1 MSRSPTH
8 TARRILV
15 DGVVQGV
22 GFRPFVWRLA
32 RDHGLTGWVRNT
44 GGRVEIFAEGD
55 QRDLDCFCTALVER
69 APPLARIDHVE
80 VAADTPVDGEGFEV
94 DSSID
99 LAQPDGRLVAPDSAP
114 CRECRNELWERT
126 DRRYRYPF
134 VNCTQCGPR
143 FTIIEDLPYDRE
155 RTVMRRFRLCAECA
169 REYTDPADRRFHA
182 EPVAC
187 PRCGPTATLLAGNTR
202 LGAGAT
208 FEEAAR
214 LLRSGRIIAVKG
226 VGGYQLACAAD
237 DEAAVSELRRRKER
251 PDKPFA
257 VMVPTLAEA
266 HRLFDTSPEHDRL
279 LGAPQAPI
287 VLVPDR
293 GLLAPSVAPGHHRQG
308 VMLPTSP
315 LHELLCCVTDR
326 PLVMTS
332 GNRSEEPIAIGD
344 MDARARLGEIA
355 DAFLV
360 HDRPI
365 ATRFDDSVALA
376 HHDGSRILRRAR
388 GYAPEPIALRLSV
401 DPVLACG
408 ADLQTT
414 FCLAQGTNA
423 YVSQHIGDLDNS
435 ETIDAYHDAL
445 RRHLRL
451 FRVAPRLVAHDLHPD
466 LESTHL
472 AEAIAESLGLPHRS
486 VQHHHAH
493 IAAVMAEHG
502 LAGPVLGVA
511 LDGFGLGSDGTGW
524 GFELLVSDLTEARRA
539 GHLRPVRQPG
549 GDAAVRHP
557 SRMALAHAADAG
569 CIESVQRLLGLS
581 RNEPS
586 ADLAGATPS
595 QVLGQLRSGVASALT
610 SSAGR
615 LFDSVAA
622 LTDVCRRPSY
632 EGQPAVLLE
641 QLAHACPQGRIE
653 GYPLSPSGEDPVII
667 DSRPVIAAVV
677 SDLVEG
683 RARTEIAARF
693 HTWVSD
699 AIVQTSEKICR
710 REGITQVCLG
720 GGVWAN
726 AILLDAVSCKLGAL
740 GIDVFYPR
748 AVPPGDGGLS
758 LGQAIVAHAL
768 TARGDEKCA

>member
-1 MSRSPTH
+1 MTPSPRR
-8 TARRILV
+8 TARRIRL

-32 RDHGLTGWVRNT
+32 RDHDLSGWVRNT
-44 GGRVEIFAEGD
+44 GGRVEIFAEGEQGD
-55 QRDLDCFCTALVER
+55 VEVFCAALVER

-80 VAADTPVDGEGFEV
+80 ISADTPIDAQGFRV

-99 LAQPDGRLVAPDSAP
+99 VGHPDGRLVAPDSAP
-114 CRECRNELWERT
+114 CGDCRRELWERT
-126 DRRYRYPF
+126 DRRYLYPF

-169 REYTDPADRRFHA
+169 HEYDNPADRRFHA

-187 PRCGPTATLLAGNTR
+187 PRCGPTATLLVDDARVAAAT
-202 LGAGAT
+202 T

-214 LLRSGRIIAVKG
+214 LLCRGHIIAIKG
-226 VGGYQLACAAD
+226 VGGYQLACVAD
-237 DEAAVSELRRRKER
+237 DETAVTELRRRKDR
-251 PDKPFA
+251 PHKPLA

-266 HRLFDTSPEHDRL
+266 QRLFDTGPEHDRL
-279 LGAPQAPI
+279 LSAPAAPI

-293 GLLAPSVAPGHHRQG
+293 GLLAPSVAPGHNRQG
-308 VMLPTSP
+308 VMLPASP
-315 LHELLCCVTDR
+315 LHELLCRVTGR

-332 GNRSEEPIAIGD
+332 GNRSEEPIAID
-344 MDARARLGEIA
+344 DADARARLGEIA

-376 HHDGSRILRRAR
+376 HHDGPRILRRAR
-388 GYAPEPIALRLSV
+388 GYAPEPIVLPVSL

-445 RRHLRL
+445 QRHLRL
-451 FRVAPRLVAHDLHPD
+451 FRVEPRLVAHDLHPD

-472 AEAIAESLGLPHRS
+472 AVAIAEALGLPRRP
-486 VQHHHAH
+486 VQHHHGH
-493 IAAVMAEHG
+493 IAAAMVEHG
-502 LAGPVLGVA
+502 LIGPVVGVA
-511 LDGFGLGSDGTGW
+511 LDGFGLGTDGTAW
-524 GFELLVSDLTEARRA
+524 GFELLVADLAGARRA

-557 SRMALAHAADAG
+557 SRMALAHAADAE
-569 CIESVQRLLGLS
+569 CVEPAMSLLGLS
-581 RNEPS
+581 QDEPS
-586 ADLAGATPS
+586 ADLAGASPG
-595 QVLGQLRSGVASALT
+595 QVLGQLRSGLASALT

-622 LTDVCRRPSY
+622 LADVSRRPSY

-641 QLAHACPQGRIE
+641 QLARRCPRGSS
-653 GYPLSPSGEDPVII
+653 GSYPLTSRGEDPVII
-667 DSRPVIAAVV
+667 DSRPVISAVV
-677 SDLVEG
+677 SDLVDG
-683 RARTEIAARF
+683 RDRTEVAAAF
-693 HTWVSD
+693 HAWVSD
-699 AIVQTSEKICR
+699 AVVQTSERICE

-726 AILLDAVSCKLGAL
+726 AILLDAVTSGLGAM

-758 LGQAIVAHAL
+758 LGQAVVAHADHQ
-768 TARGDEKCA
+768 R